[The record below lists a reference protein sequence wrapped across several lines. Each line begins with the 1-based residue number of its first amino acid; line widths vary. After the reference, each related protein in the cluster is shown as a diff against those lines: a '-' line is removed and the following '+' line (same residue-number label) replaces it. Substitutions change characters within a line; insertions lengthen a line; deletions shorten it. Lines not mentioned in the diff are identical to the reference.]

1 LFYTSFEGEIAPVTL
16 EGTIH
21 EYKWKDMVDL
31 CKKYQLECLERN
43 ETFRKEHNLRI
54 RYEYDHF
61 ITEGYV
67 LYVIKE
73 NGFVHHR
80 NLYKVKPTDIEE
92 VHWQS
97 FDDKMK
103 SLVENVLLKMKQRDM
118 EFTDLNLQNELDM
131 GPKQWGK
138 FGNQVLKYI
147 KDKNLKRKFEFP
159 DVDSNKMVKNGDQ
172 DVIVEN
178 IDEKQME

>member
-1 LFYTSFEGEIAPVTL
+1 
-16 EGTIH
+16 
-21 EYKWKDMVDL
+21 
-31 CKKYQLECLERN
+31 LECLERN

-147 KDKNLKRKFEFP
+147 KEKDLKRKFEFP

-178 IDEKQME
+178 LDAK